1 MNLLKL
7 ATTKSIPAIAAP
19 AFPKSSQFISA
30 KSLAAEANIFI
41 DAAIAIKLM
50 DVEIIFSGL
59 MTLTSA
65 IKPTTS
71 PRTTP
76 MPAIPLAKPFKSNS
90 AKSLAAEANIFIDA
104 AIAIIAIPSSTK
116 FFLVFELNIPFL
128 DKLKYLLDLST
139 NLDNADNAPTAIAII
154 PARPRSPLSI

>member
-1 MNLLKL
+1 MSLLKL

-30 KSLAAEANIFI
+30 KSLAVEANIFI
-41 DAAIAIKLM
+41 DVAIAIKLM

-90 AKSLAAEANIFIDA
+90 DKSLAAEANIFIDA

>member
-1 MNLLKL
+1 MSLLKL

-19 AFPKSSQFISA
+19 AFPKSSQFISE

-50 DVEIIFSGL
+50 DIEIIFSGL
-59 MTLTSA
+59 MTLISA

-154 PARPRSPLSI
+154 PVRPRSPLSI

>member
-1 MNLLKL
+1 MSLLKL

-90 AKSLAAEANIFIDA
+90 DKSLAAEANIFIDA

-139 NLDNADNAPTAIAII
+139 NLDNADNAPTAITII
-154 PARPRSPLSI
+154 PARPRSPLII